1 MNTHPHKKANRVALT
16 AIAALLAVLSVNAY
30 SGPFSVEVV
39 KLYSEGKVVGQW
51 EATEKGHMEGQC
63 YVFKIKKRANTPEV
77 RVCGTFSVEG
87 KR

>member
-1 MNTHPHKKANRVALT
+1 MNNQSHKKANTITLT
-16 AIAALLAVLSVNAY
+16 AIAGLLAFVSANVY
-30 SGPFSVEVV
+30 PDPFSVEIV

-51 EATEKGHMEGQC
+51 EAAEKGHLEGQC

>member
-1 MNTHPHKKANRVALT
+1 MNNYPYKKANTT
-16 AIAALLAVLSVNAY
+16 AKIAISVLLALLSVNAY
-30 SGPFSVEVV
+30 SDPFSTEIV
-39 KLYSEGKVVGQW
+39 KLYSDGKVVGQW
-51 EATEKGHMEGQC
+51 EATQKGHMEGPC